1 MFAHQ
6 DWTPVIF
13 KKTNNKPQVQGQQ
26 HHQNEPHHL
35 KQLEEDDVVAP
46 KVFERS
52 YIQEVIKKR
61 TERKWNQK
69 QLATALNV
77 DVHKIQRFEHG
88 NEVYDHQ
95 FKHKLNR
102 VLGISSK

>member
-6 DWTPVIF
+6 DWTPVVF
-13 KKTNNKPQVQGQQ
+13 KKTNTKRQGQIQ
-26 HHQNEPHHL
+26 DHNEPQHL
-35 KQLEEDDVVAP
+35 KKLEEDDVVAP
-46 KVFERS
+46 KVFDRS

-77 DVHKIQRFEHG
+77 DVHRIQRFEQG